1 MQFSRTT
8 AQPITLF
15 VPRAPIRVPPAFRT
29 FRHGNTTISWT
40 KAARAAITDT
50 PRQAYNKFNEG
61 EFIIAKRTWI
71 IGGILLAGGLVA
83 ILAGGG
89 GGGGSHYYFVPYTEP
104 DDSLAKF
111 AGTKSPNTPESS
123 PYKAIKYFAD
133 NNQTIVNKVEG
144 SETNDFSIS
153 NNSSIKVKND
163 EGTEEDK
170 KLVDIIDLN
179 GNILDY
185 AAYLQVG
192 MKARNNSSV
201 INGTAEDGAN
211 APMITLGDAT
221 VGMAADDKSSALNY
235 GTIKVLAQN
244 GTLGMAA
251 GNHSTATN
259 QNGNINLQFKGFNDT
274 DSIIGMYAD
283 HLLLHY

>member
-8 AQPITLF
+8 ARPITLF

-83 ILAGGG
+83 ILAGGGG

-201 INGTAEDGAN
+201 INGN
-211 APMITLGDAT
+211 RRRRRQRP
-221 VGMAADDKSSALNY
+221 DD
-235 GTIKVLAQN
+235 
-244 GTLGMAA
+244 
-251 GNHSTATN
+251 
-259 QNGNINLQFKGFNDT
+259 
-274 DSIIGMYAD
+274 YARRRNRR
-283 HLLLHY
+283 HGCR